1 MICHACNRPIAK
13 PSAVVGSLTFG
24 PECAKRM
31 GLIEPRSRAA
41 WLASKDENT
50 MDMFEERNV
59 LTCDK
64 DPEKYTRPAM
74 VQSGWRDIQRG
85 DVMTRE
91 PVMVEIVTPWQLQK
105 CGALEKDRVAQCEGC
120 ENRGF

>member
-13 PSAVVGSLTFG
+13 PSAVVGALTFG

-31 GLIEPRSRAA
+31 GLIESKSRAA

-50 MDMFEERNV
+50 MDMFEEKRM
-59 LTCDK
+59 LSCDK
-64 DPEKYTRPAM
+64 DPEKYTRPVM

-91 PVMVEIVTPWQLQK
+91 PVMMEIVTPWQLK
-105 CGALEKDRVAQCEGC
+105 RCGALEKDRVAQCKGC
-120 ENRGF
+120 QHA